1 MSGNIKRRRVGVI
14 GYGYWGPIVARNFH
28 AHPDMTV
35 AAVCD
40 RHQANLEK
48 AAALDSKLRTTMEA
62 SEVLGSPEIDIV
74 AIATQAG
81 THHALVREALDNGKH
96 VFVEKPLTLK
106 ASEGEELIALSEEKK
121 RLLFVDHTF
130 LFTPAFEK
138 LRDLVRSGD
147 LGNLRYFYSLRA
159 DFGLTGRDADIH
171 WHLLYHDVYVVLA
184 LLEKMPRSV
193 CASGHVS
200 IASKVTDMG
209 TLTLDFDGG
218 FTAHMHA
225 NSVFP
230 KKCRDIVVAGEK
242 KMVVWDDTRGPKEKL
257 SLVSKTARWDFET
270 SRVVHNDSGA
280 KFLPVP
286 EEEALAREV
295 ESFSKS
301 LATCRDSSRS
311 ARTAIDVMKIL
322 AAADASLKQNGA
334 SVPV

>member
-1 MSGNIKRRRVGVI
+1 MGDDTKCRRVGVI

-40 RHQANLEK
+40 RHQAHLEK
-48 AAALDSKLRTTMEA
+48 AASLGPDIRTTMEA
-62 SEVLGSPEIDIV
+62 SEVLGAPEIDIV
-74 AIATQAG
+74 VISTQAG
-81 THHALVREALDNGKH
+81 THHALVREALGNGKH

-106 ASEGEELIALSEEKK
+106 VSEGEELVALSEEKK
-121 RLLFVDHTF
+121 RLLFIDHTF

-138 LRDLVRSGD
+138 LQDLVRAGD
-147 LGNLRYFYSLRA
+147 LGNLRYYYSLRA
-159 DFGLTGRDADIH
+159 GFGLTGRDADIH
-171 WHLLYHDVYVVLA
+171 WHLLYHDLYVVLA
-184 LLEKMPRSV
+184 LLKKMPRSV
-193 CASGHVS
+193 CASGHVP

-209 TLTLDFDGG
+209 TVTLEFDGG

-242 KMVVWDDTRGPKEKL
+242 KMVVWDDTRGSKEKL

-270 SRVVHNDSGA
+270 SRVVYTDDGA

-295 ESFSKS
+295 ESFVSC
-301 LATCRDSSRS
+301 LATGKDASRS
-311 ARTAIDVMKIL
+311 ARTAIDVMNIL
-322 AAADASLKQNGA
+322 AAADASLQRNGA
-334 SVPV
+334 VVPV